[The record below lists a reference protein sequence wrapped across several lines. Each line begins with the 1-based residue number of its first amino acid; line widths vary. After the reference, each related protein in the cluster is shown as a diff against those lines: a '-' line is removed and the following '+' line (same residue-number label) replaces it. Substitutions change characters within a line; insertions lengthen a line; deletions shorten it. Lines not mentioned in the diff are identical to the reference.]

1 MAFKSGFV
9 SIIGRPNVGKSTL
22 INSLLKHKIA
32 ITTPKA
38 QTTRNNI
45 RGIYTNNDCQ
55 IIFVDTPGIHEPQQ
69 LLGTEMVK
77 EAWSS
82 LSGVDAVYFL
92 IDAKK
97 GYTDSDDYILN
108 QLKKKKLPI
117 ILIINKVDLISRPN
131 LLKLVASLN
140 QEDFSEIIPVSALK
154 ADNLTELLN
163 TTLNYLKD
171 DIKYYPED
179 QIVDYPEQFI
189 IAELVREKIMLLTK
203 EEIPHSVAVYLEK
216 MEFKRESATIYAT
229 ILVEKDS
236 QKGIII
242 GKGGSMLKKIGTLAR
257 PEIETLLGK
266 RVYLELFVRVEKD
279 WRNRENQLKQ
289 LGFVIPETKN
299 E

>member
-9 SIIGRPNVGKSTL
+9 AIIGRPNVGKSTL
-22 INSLLKHKIA
+22 INSILKHKIA

-45 RGIYTNNDCQ
+45 RGIYTNADCQ

-69 LLGTEMVK
+69 LLGTEMVR

-82 LSGVDAVYFL
+82 LSGVDVVYFL

-140 QEDFSEIIPVSALK
+140 QDDFNEIIPVSALK
-154 ADNLTELLN
+154 AENLTELLN
-163 TTLNYLKD
+163 TTLDYLKD

-189 IAELVREKIMLLTK
+189 IAELIREKIMLLTK

-242 GKGGSMLKKIGTLAR
+242 GKGGSMLKKIGTMAR